1 MAPRSRRLPV
11 TRTGI
16 LATALAV
23 AVTSFV
29 SAAPQAAAAD
39 VLLSQGKPATES
51 ASGGAN
57 YAPKNAFDGN
67 SGTRWA
73 SRSNTDPAWIRVDLG
88 ASANISRVR
97 LQWDLSCAKAYRV
110 ETSENDSSWTSIH
123 STTDGKGGVEDLT
136 VTGRGRYVRVHGT
149 TRCRT
154 GTSFGY
160 SLQEFQVFG
169 NSGPVDGEP
178 PSPPSDLVASEIRSD
193 SAKLTWKAA
202 TDNIAV
208 TAYDIYNLG
217 QFQKTVPGNAL
228 TTVMTG
234 LKPNV
239 TYGFYVNARDAAGN
253 VSQASNTAEFKT
265 PPAQDDPIPPTAPK
279 NLRSTATTANS
290 VSLAWDAA
298 TDNVGV
304 TRYEIYT
311 GATKVGDATGTS
323 ATIGGRS
330 ASTEYTFTVKA
341 FDAVGNAGPAS
352 NAVTVRTKSGGDQ
365 VGAVTQIAT
374 DNDVPWGLAFLPNGD
389 GVYSRRDAQDIV
401 KITPSGQK
409 TSLGKVPGVSGTNG
423 EGGLLGIEL
432 SPAFAADGLIYIYH
446 TASGDNR
453 IVRAKIEGNSLT
465 GFQTLLTGIP
475 RNKFHNGGRLRF
487 GADGKLYAA
496 TGDGQNKPLAQNKQS
511 FGGKVLRL
519 NPDGSA
525 PSDNPFFGEG
535 GNARYVWTYGHR
547 NVQGLAVDSQGR
559 MWQAELGDGSQDEV
573 NLLQKGGNYG
583 WPSCEGTT
591 GSCGGFVAPK
601 KTFSTSSA
609 SPSGLAIVNDVLF
622 LAALRGERLYRMPI
636 TGSSL
641 GTTTSHFQ
649 GTYGRI
655 RTAEPA
661 PDGSLWIT
669 TSNGDKDSTAGNS
682 NTKLLKVAL
691 N

>member
-1 MAPRSRRLPV
+1 MAPRSRRLPA
-11 TRTGI
+11 RTGI
-16 LATALAV
+16 LVTALAV
-23 AVTSFV
+23 AMSSLV
-29 SAAPQAAAAD
+29 SAAPSASAAD

-57 YAPKNAFDGN
+57 YAPRNAVDGN
-67 SGTRWA
+67 TATRWA
-73 SRSNTDPAWIRVDLG
+73 SKSNTDPAWIRVDLG
-88 ASANISRVR
+88 ASATISRVR

-110 ETSENDSSWTSIH
+110 ETSDNDSTWTPIH
-123 STTDGKGGVEDLT
+123 TTADGKGGVEDLT
-136 VTGRGRYVRVHGT
+136 VTGRGRYVRVYGT

-154 GTSFGY
+154 GTSYGY

-169 NSGPVDGEP
+169 NTGPVDAEP
-178 PSPPSDLVASEIRSD
+178 PSPPSDLVASDVKPD

-202 TDNIAV
+202 TDNVAV

-217 QFQKTVPGNAL
+217 QFQKSVPATDL

-234 LKPNV
+234 LRPNV

-265 PPAQDDPIPPTAPK
+265 PPAQEDPTPPTAPK
-279 NLRSTATTANS
+279 NLRSTGVTANS
-290 VSLAWDAA
+290 VSLAWDPS

-330 ASTEYTFTVKA
+330 ANTEYTFTVKA
-341 FDAVGNAGPAS
+341 FDAVGNASPAS
-352 NAVTVRTKSGGDQ
+352 NALTVKTRSGGDQ

-389 GVYSRRDAQDIV
+389 GIYARRDAQDIV

-409 TSLGKVPGVSGTNG
+409 TTLGKVPGVSGTNG

-432 SPAFAADGLIYIYH
+432 SPSFASDGLIYVYH

-453 IVRAKIEGNSLT
+453 IVRAKIENNSLT
-465 GFQTLLTGIP
+465 GWTTLLTGIP

-487 GADGKLYAA
+487 GADGKLYAG
-496 TGDGQNKPLAQNKQS
+496 TGDGQNKNNPQNRQS
-511 FGGKVLRL
+511 LGGKVLRL
-519 NPDGSA
+519 NADGSA
-525 PSDNPFFGEG
+525 PSDNPFFAEG
-535 GNARYVWTYGHR
+535 GNARYVWTLGHR

-583 WPSCEGTT
+583 WPSCEGTG
-591 GSCGGFVAPK
+591 GSCGGFLAPK
-601 KTFSTSSA
+601 KTFSVGSA

-622 LAALRGERLYRMPI
+622 LAALRGERLYRMQI
-636 TGSSL
+636 SGSSV

-649 GTYGRI
+649 GTYGRL
-655 RTAEPA
+655 RTPEPA
-661 PDGSLWIT
+661 PDGSLWVT

-682 NTKLLKVAL
+682 STKLLKVAL

>member
-1 MAPRSRRLPV
+1 MAPRSRRLPA
-11 TRTGI
+11 RTGI
-16 LATALAV
+16 LAIALAV
-23 AVTSFV
+23 AVTSLV
-29 SAAPQAAAAD
+29 SAAPQAVAAD
-39 VLLSQGKPATES
+39 VLLSQGKPTTES

-57 YAPKNAFDGN
+57 YVSKNAVDGN
-67 SGTRWA
+67 SATRWA
-73 SRSNTDPAWIRVDLG
+73 SKSNTDPAWIRVDLG

-110 ETSENDSSWTSIH
+110 ETSENDSSWTSIY
-123 STTDGKGGVEDLT
+123 TTADGKGGVEDLT
-136 VTGRGRYVRVHGT
+136 VTGRGRYVRMFGT

-169 NSGPVDGEP
+169 NSGPIDGEP
-178 PSPPSDLVASEIRSD
+178 PSAPANLVASDIKPD
-193 SAKLTWKAA
+193 SAKLTWQAS

-208 TAYDIYNLG
+208 TSYEIYNLG
-217 QFQKTVPGNAL
+217 QFVKSVPATPTS
-228 TTVMTG
+228 TTMEG
-234 LKPNV
+234 LKPNT
-239 TYGFYVNARDAAGN
+239 TYGFYVNAKDAAGN
-253 VSQASNTAEFKT
+253 ISQASNTAEFKT

-279 NLRSTATTANS
+279 NLRSTGVTANS

-311 GATKVGDATGTS
+311 GATKVGDSTGTS
-323 ATIGGRS
+323 VTIGGRS
-330 ASTEYTFTVKA
+330 ANTEYTFTVKA

-352 NAVTVRTKSGGDQ
+352 NAVTVKTRSGGDQ

-374 DNDVPWGLAFLPNGD
+374 DNDVPWGLTFLPNGD
-389 GVYSRRDAQDIV
+389 GIYSRRDAQDIV

-409 TSLGKVPGVSGTNG
+409 TTLGKVPGVSGTNG

-432 SPAFAADGLIYIYH
+432 SPTFAADGLIYVYH

-465 GFQTLLTGIP
+465 GWQTLLTGIP

-487 GADGKLYAA
+487 GADGKLYAG
-496 TGDGQNKPLAQNKQS
+496 TGDGQNGDNAQNKQNL
-511 FGGKVLRL
+511 GGKVLRL
-519 NPDGSA
+519 NADGSA
-525 PSDNPFFGEG
+525 PADNPFFGEG

-559 MWQAELGDGSQDEV
+559 MWQAELGNSNMDEI
-573 NLLQKGGNYG
+573 NLLQKGGNFG
-583 WPSCEGTT
+583 WPSCEGTS

-622 LAALRGERLYRMPI
+622 LAALRGERLYRMQI
-636 TGSSL
+636 TGSSV

-649 GTYGRI
+649 GTYGRL
-655 RTAEPA
+655 RTPEPA
-661 PDGSLWIT
+661 PDGSLWVT

-682 NTKLLKVAL
+682 NTKLLRVAL

>member
-1 MAPRSRRLPV
+1 M
-11 TRTGI
+11 

-23 AVTSFV
+23 AVTSLV

-39 VLLSQGKPATES
+39 TLLSQGKPTTTS
-51 ASGGAN
+51 VVGGAQ
-57 YAPKNAFDGN
+57 YAGAMAVDGN
-67 SGTRWA
+67 SATRW
-73 SRSNTDPAWIRVDLG
+73 SSKGGVDPGWIYVDLG
-88 ASANISRVR
+88 SNVNISRVR
-97 LQWDLSCAKAYRV
+97 LQWDLSCAKAYTV
-110 ETSENDSSWTSIH
+110 DTSSDKTNWTSVY
-123 STTDGKGGVEDLT
+123 TTADGKGGVEDLT
-136 VTGRGRYVRVHGT
+136 VTGSGRYVRMNGT

-154 GTSFGY
+154 GGGFGY

-178 PSPPSDLVASEIRSD
+178 PSAPTDLVASEIKSD
-193 SAKLTWKAA
+193 SAKLTWKPA
-202 TDNIAV
+202 TDNVAV

-217 QFQKTVPGNAL
+217 QFQKSVPATST

-239 TYGFYVNARDAAGN
+239 NYGFYVNARDAAGN

-279 NLRSTATTANS
+279 NLRSTAQTANS

-298 TDNVGV
+298 TDNIGV
-304 TRYEIYT
+304 TRYEVYAA
-311 GATKVGDATGTS
+311 GEGKVGDSTGTT
-323 ATIGGRS
+323 ATIGGRK
-330 ASTEYTFTVKA
+330 ANTEYAFTVKA

-352 NAVTVRTKSGGDQ
+352 NEVKVKTKSGGDQ

-374 DNDVPWGLAFLPNGD
+374 DNDVPWGLAFLPDGS
-389 GVYSRRDAQDIV
+389 GVYARRDAQDIV

-409 TSLGKVPGVSGTNG
+409 TTLGKVPGVSGTNG

-432 SPAFAADGLIYIYH
+432 SPTFAVDHFVYIYH

-453 IVRAKIEGNSLT
+453 IVRAKLENNSLS
-465 GFQTLLTGIP
+465 GYETLLTGIP

-487 GADGKLYAA
+487 GADGKLYAG
-496 TGDGQNKPLAQNKQS
+496 TGDGQNKNNPQNKQS
-511 FGGKVLRL
+511 LGGKVLRL
-519 NPDGSA
+519 NPDGTPPA
-525 PSDNPFFGEG
+525 DNPFFAEG

-559 MWQAELGDGSQDEV
+559 MWQAELGDGTMDEV
-573 NLLQKGGNYG
+573 NLLQKGGNFG
-583 WPSCEGTT
+583 WPGCEGTT
-591 GSCGGFVAPK
+591 GSCSGFIAPK

-622 LAALRGERLYRMPI
+622 LAALRGERLYRMTI
-636 TGSSL
+636 SGSSV
-641 GTTTSHFQ
+641 GATTAHFE
-649 GTYGRI
+649 GTYGRL
-655 RTAEPA
+655 RTPEPA
-661 PDGSLWIT
+661 PDGSLWVT

-682 NTKLLKVAL
+682 NTKILRVAL

>member
-1 MAPRSRRLPV
+1 M
-11 TRTGI
+11 

-23 AVTSFV
+23 AVTSLV

-57 YAPKNAFDGN
+57 YAPANAFDGN
-67 SGTRWA
+67 AGTRWA
-73 SRSNTDPAWIRVDLG
+73 SKSNTDPAWVRVDLG

-110 ETSENDSSWTSIH
+110 ETSENDSTWTSIH
-123 STTDGKGGVEDLT
+123 STADGKGGVEDLT
-136 VTGRGRYVRVHGT
+136 VTGRGRYVRMYGT

-154 GTSFGY
+154 GTSYGY

-169 NSGPVDGEP
+169 NSGPADVEP
-178 PSPPSDLVASEIRSD
+178 PSPPSDLVASEIKSD

-202 TDNIAV
+202 ADNVAV
-208 TAYDIYNLG
+208 TSYDIYNLG
-217 QFQKTVPGNAL
+217 QFQKTVPANTL

-239 TYGFYVNARDAAGN
+239 SYGFYVNARDAAGN

-279 NLRSTATTANS
+279 NLRSTGATANS
-290 VSLAWDAA
+290 VSLAWDPA

-323 ATIGGRS
+323 ATIGGRT
-330 ASTEYTFTVKA
+330 ANTEYTFTVKA
-341 FDAVGNAGPAS
+341 FDAVGNVSPAS
-352 NAVTVRTKSGGDQ
+352 NAVTVKTRSGGDQ
-365 VGAVTQIAT
+365 VGAVTQIAA

-389 GVYSRRDAQDIV
+389 GLYSRRDAQDIV
-401 KITPSGQK
+401 RITPSGTK
-409 TSLGKVPGVSGTNG
+409 TTLGKVPGVSGTNG

-432 SPAFAADGLIYIYH
+432 SPTFSADGLIYVYH
-446 TASGDNR
+446 TSSSDNR
-453 IVRAKIEGNSLT
+453 IVRAKIEGNTLT
-465 GFQTLLTGIP
+465 GWQTLLTGIP

-487 GADGKLYAA
+487 GADGKLYAG
-496 TGDGQNKPLAQNKQS
+496 TGDGQNGNNAQNKQNL
-511 FGGKVLRL
+511 GGKVLRL

-525 PSDNPFFGEG
+525 PSDNPFVSEG

-559 MWQAELGDGSQDEV
+559 MWQAELGNSNMDEV

-583 WPSCEGTT
+583 WPACEGTS
-591 GSCGGFVAPK
+591 GSCGGYVAPK
-601 KTFSTSSA
+601 KTFSVGSA

-622 LAALRGERLYRMPI
+622 LAALRGERLYRMQI
-636 TGSSL
+636 NGSSV
-641 GTTTSHFQ
+641 GATTSHFQ
-649 GTYGRI
+649 GTYGRL
-655 RTAEPA
+655 RTPEPA
-661 PDGSLWIT
+661 PDGSLWVT

-682 NTKLLKVAL
+682 NTKILKVAL

>member
-1 MAPRSRRLPV
+1 M
-11 TRTGI
+11 
-16 LATALAV
+16 
-23 AVTSFV
+23 TSLV

-39 VLLSQGKPATES
+39 TLLSQGKPTTTS
-51 ASGGAN
+51 VVGGAQ
-57 YAPKNAFDGN
+57 YAGAMAVDGN
-67 SGTRWA
+67 SATRW
-73 SRSNTDPAWIRVDLG
+73 SSKGGVDPGWIYVDLG
-88 ASANISRVR
+88 SNVNISRVR
-97 LQWDLSCAKAYRV
+97 LQWDLSCAKAYTV
-110 ETSENDSSWTSIH
+110 DTSSDKTNWTSVY
-123 STTDGKGGVEDLT
+123 TTADGKGGVEDLT
-136 VTGRGRYVRVHGT
+136 VTGSGRYVRMNGT

-154 GTSFGY
+154 GGGFGY

-178 PSPPSDLVASEIRSD
+178 PSAPTDLVASEIKSD
-193 SAKLTWKAA
+193 SAKLTWKPA
-202 TDNIAV
+202 TDNVAV

-217 QFQKTVPGNAL
+217 QFQKSVPATST

-239 TYGFYVNARDAAGN
+239 NYGFYVNARDAAGN

-279 NLRSTATTANS
+279 NLRSTAQTANS

-298 TDNVGV
+298 TDNIGV
-304 TRYEIYT
+304 TRYEVYAA
-311 GATKVGDATGTS
+311 GEGKVGDSTGTT
-323 ATIGGRS
+323 ATIGGRK
-330 ASTEYTFTVKA
+330 ANTEYAFTVKA

-352 NAVTVRTKSGGDQ
+352 NEVKVKTKSGGDQ

-374 DNDVPWGLAFLPNGD
+374 DNDVPWGLAFLPDGS
-389 GVYSRRDAQDIV
+389 GVYARRDAQDIV

-409 TSLGKVPGVSGTNG
+409 TTLGKVPGVSGTNG

-432 SPAFAADGLIYIYH
+432 SPTFAVDHFVYIYH

-453 IVRAKIEGNSLT
+453 IVRAKLENNSLS
-465 GFQTLLTGIP
+465 GYETLLTGIP

-487 GADGKLYAA
+487 GADGKLYAG
-496 TGDGQNKPLAQNKQS
+496 TGDGQNKNNPQNKQS
-511 FGGKVLRL
+511 LGGKVLRL
-519 NPDGSA
+519 NPDGTPPA
-525 PSDNPFFGEG
+525 DNPFFAEG

-559 MWQAELGDGSQDEV
+559 MWQAELGDGTMDEV
-573 NLLQKGGNYG
+573 NLLQKGGNFG
-583 WPSCEGTT
+583 WPGCEGTT
-591 GSCGGFVAPK
+591 GSCSGFIAPK

-622 LAALRGERLYRMPI
+622 LAALRGERLYRMTI
-636 TGSSL
+636 SGSSV
-641 GTTTSHFQ
+641 GATTAHFE
-649 GTYGRI
+649 GTYGRL
-655 RTAEPA
+655 RTPEPA
-661 PDGSLWIT
+661 PDGSLWVT

-682 NTKLLKVAL
+682 NTKILRVAL